1 MSFDPEH
8 CRMAEAL
15 LFAAVEPLDE
25 ATLMARLPEGANIAG
40 ILAALEQQYQAK
52 GINLKKIAGKWMFL
66 TAPDLAWLLEEERHS
81 TRKLSRAGL
90 ETLAIIAYHQPVTRA
105 EIEEIRGVGISRGT
119 MDVLFEAGWIRPRGR
134 RKTPGRP
141 VTYGVTEDFLIHFA
155 LDDIKD
161 LPGFDELKASGLL
174 TAEPSG
180 LFDVEEADTAEL
192 FHDKEEMED

>member
-25 ATLMARLPEGANIAG
+25 ATLMVRLPDGANIPA
-40 ILAALEQQYQAK
+40 ILAALEQQYKNK
-52 GINLKKIAGKWMFL
+52 GINLIKVAGKWMFL
-66 TAPDLAWLLEEERHS
+66 TAPDLAFLLEEERQT
-81 TRKLSRAGL
+81 TRKLSRAAL
-90 ETLAIIAYHQPVTRA
+90 ETLAIVAYHQPVTRT

-134 RKTPGRP
+134 RKTPGKP
-141 VTYGVTEDFLIHFA
+141 VTYGITEDFMIHFG

-174 TAEPSG
+174 NSEPSG
-180 LFDVEEADTAEL
+180 LFDVEENDLAEL
-192 FHDKEEMED
+192 FIDKEEMEE